1 MEEEWRHRGLLFPSC
16 LAVDAAHCRVVAGT
30 ERRPQL
36 QQEAKRLVWQRAKP
50 NLPALFSFLFFKC
63 DRRFIQSPLFCCRGL
78 VDVFTAFESFIQRF
92 PIGWGCSPT
101 RPFKRNHHHHHPRHP
116 TDSGLGEET
125 SIWCCQLTSF
135 CLCAPVRA
143 RALRRGGRLFLPKES
158 DLAADR

>member
-1 MEEEWRHRGLLFPSC
+1 MRLTTGWWQAPS
-16 LAVDAAHCRVVAGT
+16 VA
-30 ERRPQL
+30 RSSNR
-36 QQEAKRLVWQRAKP
+36 KP
-50 NLPALFSFLFFKC
+50 NVSSRSEQNPTCLLYFLFFFFKC
-63 DRRFIQSPLFCCRGL
+63 ERRFVQSPLFCCRGL
-78 VDVFTAFESFIQRF
+78 VDVFIAFESLIQTF

-143 RALRRGGRLFLPKES
+143 RALQRGGRLFLPKES